1 MVLHFRGFKSIAKC
15 IAKVLLVL
23 FWCVNISGEVF
34 KRKENGMKLHNYDY
48 DLKNENPKLR
58 DCNGDALYKF
68 LLYKA
73 EDSSFDCDRCTCVIV
88 KRMV

>member
-1 MVLHFRGFKSIAKC
+1 
-15 IAKVLLVL
+15 
-23 FWCVNISGEVF
+23 
-34 KRKENGMKLHNYDY
+34 MKLYNYDY

-73 EDSSFDCDRCTCVIV
+73 EDSSFDCDRCSYIREIYDRSSVSLREIRRFSIFFEWFLNYLME
-88 KRMV
+88 KKNIKLI